1 MLLTGLTGEILGG
14 KPMKAA
20 GWITLVLVV
29 VGAVGAW
36 GQCDCGA
43 DVDPNC
49 FLKFKSNETIEFS
62 VIAPVDYFSHYQT
75 TVSPQVFGWR
85 VEDANGNIVRLEVFS
100 GEPRSRMTVMEWD
113 LYGDNGYIVDPGFY
127 QIIAMT
133 TVSDVRYQVF
143 IEEACRSFNPCA
155 CNYAPLVCDSPCRPP
170 FGELYLSLSVGDTRP
185 CGGLIINLNFTF
197 ECTTVP

>member
-1 MLLTGLTGEILGG
+1 
-14 KPMKAA
+14 MKAA
-20 GWITLVLVV
+20 GWIALMLVV
-29 VGAVGAW
+29 AGAVGGWA
-36 GQCDCGA
+36 QCDCGTG
-43 DVDPNC
+43 VDPNC

-85 VEDANGNIVRLEVFS
+85 VEDANGNVVRLEVFS
-100 GEPRSRMTVMEWD
+100 GAPRSRTTVMEWD
-113 LYGDNGYIVDPGFY
+113 LYGDDGYIVAPGFY

-143 IEEACRSFNPCA
+143 IEEACRSFSPCA

-170 FGELYLSLSVGDTRP
+170 FGELYLSLDVGETRP
-185 CGGLIINLNFTF
+185 CNGLTF
-197 ECTTVP
+197 SITITFQCEEEAP